1 MGTAA
6 ATVADEALVRFSGTS
21 RTELN
26 PVLAG
31 IPWLDG
37 FELRAGV
44 DAVTGGITGSALEKT
59 PVDEWRTKTSSEQ
72 YTFIQSQRDL
82 SNEIEIGASGRYNIE
97 GVTVSASVEYLT
109 RVHYSELAVTLIA
122 RFESH
127 CVDYDR
133 LAEARLTDRARRLLE
148 SDPER
153 FRYAYGDYFVA
164 GGRRASRFTAVY
176 TCTSRTVDKMQEFKS
191 RIGASMPEVFSAEGS
206 ARFKET
212 ARSSDVD
219 ISTHVFMEGTDGDY
233 PGGGQ
238 WTPDKVIEALAWF
251 KQHQRGVYLTA
262 LLCHYNTI
270 EPSYPRTVDVAP
282 QAFAE
287 LRRLYLSAW
296 DVRAQYASCP
306 PHYKEQLSG
315 EFRTFTSRLEAS
327 KDDLVTDVK
336 LRGDMQQACD
346 LLGARLKAVYD
357 RLEAYLRVT
366 QAVRDEPRKDE
377 AIEEG
382 TGRQSWLYGIRD
394 WVKSDAVTIH
404 RNDSRYEE
412 KWQIGWREATIGF
425 SNSKALVVGWE
436 VVSDW
441 GDGTNGQ
448 WWKTTE
454 QNLLRDQAYVHVK
467 SQYDR
472 GCAWTLHVY
481 YVDAVDYQF

>member
-1 MGTAA
+1 
-6 ATVADEALVRFSGTS
+6 
-21 RTELN
+21 
-26 PVLAG
+26 
-31 IPWLDG
+31 
-37 FELRAGV
+37 
-44 DAVTGGITGSALEKT
+44 
-59 PVDEWRTKTSSEQ
+59 
-72 YTFIQSQRDL
+72 
-82 SNEIEIGASGRYNIE
+82 
-97 GVTVSASVEYLT
+97 
-109 RVHYSELAVTLIA
+109 VTLIA

-133 LAEARLTDRARRLLE
+133 LADARLTDRARRLMQD
-148 SDPER
+148 DPVR

-176 TCTSRTVDKMQEFKS
+176 TCASTTVDKMQEFKS

-212 ARSSDVD
+212 AKNSDVS

-233 PGGGQ
+233 PGGGD
-238 WTPDKVIEALAWF
+238 WTPEKVIEALGWF
-251 KQHQRGVYLTA
+251 KRNQRGVYLTA
-262 LLCHYNTI
+262 LLHHYNTL
-270 EPSYPRTVDVAP
+270 EPAYPRSVDVPP

-296 DVRAQYASCP
+296 DVRAQYGSCP
-306 PHYKEQLSG
+306 SHYKEKLSG
-315 EFRTFTSRLEAS
+315 EFRQLTTRLEAS
-327 KDDLVTDVK
+327 KEDLVTDLQ

-366 QAVRDEPRKDE
+366 QLVKDEPGKDRP
-377 AIEEG
+377 IEEG
-382 TGRQSWLYGIRD
+382 QGQQVWLYGIRD
-394 WVKSDAVTIH
+394 WVKSDAVVVH

-425 SNSKALVVGWE
+425 SSSKALVVGWE

-441 GDGTNGQ
+441 NDGTNGQ
-448 WWKTTE
+448 WWKTTD
-454 QNLLRDQAYVHVK
+454 QNLLKDQAYVHVK

-481 YVDAVDYQF
+481 YVDAADYQF